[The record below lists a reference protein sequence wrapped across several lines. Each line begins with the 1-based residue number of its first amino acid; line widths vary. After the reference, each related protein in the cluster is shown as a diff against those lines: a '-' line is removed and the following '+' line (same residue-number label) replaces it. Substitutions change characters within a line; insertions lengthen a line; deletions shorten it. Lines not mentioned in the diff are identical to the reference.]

1 MIRMKVFK
9 FSMSSFD
16 YSHQEKEQQN
26 DLSEKVQDK
35 YQKKLVLRQDEYD
48 PIEEFIDK
56 VGFENVRKI
65 TTTSAYV
72 GTLVYTVFY
81 EDNEQGPQ

>member
-26 DLSEKVQDK
+26 NQSEKVQAK
-35 YQKKLVLRQDEYD
+35 YQEKLALRQNEYD

-56 VGFENVRKI
+56 IGFENVRNI
-65 TTTSAYV
+65 TTAAGNIYYLAY
-72 GTLVYTVFY
+72 TIFY
-81 EDNEQGPQ
+81 EDNGQGPK